1 MLLTLSTTHQ
11 PATDLGFLLY
21 KHPDKVQ
28 NFKLSYGEA
37 HVFYP
42 EATNERCTVAM
53 YVDVDPI
60 KLTRRAEGIRSGF
73 PLQPYVNDRP
83 YAASSFLSSAIA
95 KVFSSALNGSGKEDF
110 VILANSPIDLEV
122 TISSLPCYG
131 GETLLERL
139 FAPLGYELEIE
150 HYPLDATFPDWGESR
165 YYTLTLRGN
174 VKLQTL
180 LQHLYVLIPVLDN
193 DKHYWVGEDEIRKL
207 LDKAKEWLPQHPERK
222 LITTRYLKNRRSLAK
237 IALQQLMEADTYSS
251 TDSEVDI
258 SEAITESKMGLH
270 AQRLERVFELLKESG
285 AKRVLDLGCGEG
297 KLLRLL
303 LKEKQFTDILG
314 IDVSYRVL
322 EKAIGR
328 LKLDR
333 LSEQDRSR
341 LTLTQ
346 GSLLYRDV
354 RLEGYDAAA
363 LVEVIEHLDPFRL
376 AMFEETVF
384 ACAKPKTVIITTP
397 NREYNVMWEDLPE
410 GKFRHNDHRFE
421 WTRTEFKAWA
431 DKVAERY
438 SYSVEIQPLGPE
450 DELLGGPSQLALFQL
465 QVKQV
470 EAKA

>member
-1 MLLTLSTTHQ
+1 M
-11 PATDLGFLLY
+11 P
-21 KHPDKVQ
+21 
-28 NFKLSYGEA
+28 
-37 HVFYP
+37 
-42 EATNERCTVAM
+42 
-53 YVDVDPI
+53 
-60 KLTRRAEGIRSGF
+60 
-73 PLQPYVNDRP
+73 
-83 YAASSFLSSAIA
+83 
-95 KVFSSALNGSGKEDF
+95 
-110 VILANSPIDLEV
+110 LEV
-122 TISSLPCYG
+122 TISSLPCFG
-131 GETLLERL
+131 GVTLLEKL
-139 FAPLGYELEIE
+139 FAPLGYELEVE
-150 HYPLDATFPDWGESR
+150 QYPLDSVFPDWGESR

-193 DKHYWVGEDEIRKL
+193 DKHYWVGEDEISKL
-207 LDKAKEWLPQHPERK
+207 FDKAKEWLPQHPERK
-222 LITTRYLKNRRSLAK
+222 LITTRYLKHKRSLTK
-237 IALQQLMEADTYSS
+237 IALQQLMEADSS
-251 TDSEVDI
+251 AENEEDI
-258 SEAITESKMGLH
+258 SESIKESKIGLH
-270 AQRLERVFELLKESG
+270 TQRLDRVFELLKESG

-303 LKEKQFTDILG
+303 LKEKQFTEILG

-376 AMFEETVF
+376 AMFEETIF

-397 NREYNVMWEDLPE
+397 NREYNAMWEDLPE
-410 GKFRHNDHRFE
+410 GKFRHGDHRFE
-421 WTRTEFKAWA
+421 WTRAEFKAWA
-431 DKVAERY
+431 DAVAQRY

-450 DELLGGPSQLALFQL
+450 DELLGGPSQLALFQY

-470 EAKA
+470 QPQEEASRDKEKSKEASA